1 VVDEKKSEKSAV
13 DENVPTIDGEKS
25 EWCAA
30 GENVPAVDE
39 KVRLNF
45 GSLHGSVF
53 TSDNGH
59 CYLSLRVFRS
69 VCKYDLQLFRPR
81 SWYLGMSWCGF
92 LVQRNG
98 KSRNGKFERVR
109 IIKLFDWVVF
119 FKIILT
125 PLTFSLSLSSPPTL
139 YAEGSDW
146 LNGWNETDLQL
157 HHFQYSLRYTKCVS
171 VRPY

>member
-92 LVQRNG
+92 LLAL
-98 KSRNGKFERVR
+98 S
-109 IIKLFDWVVF
+109 
-119 FKIILT
+119 IILQIVGSQSAT
-125 PLTFSLSLSSPPTL
+125 VGSEILGIVMLILTALLRGIGLSGPEEWQIPKWKIRKGANYEADLIGLLSS
-139 YAEGSDW
+139 
-146 LNGWNETDLQL
+146 
-157 HHFQYSLRYTKCVS
+157 R
-171 VRPY
+171 